1 MTLPKPEAGVT
12 RVSPQAIATNGEGN
26 VSSYHINLTRSLADD
41 WKPDRRPPLRTPD
54 GKIPYPGYSGK
65 LA

>member
-1 MTLPKPEAGVT
+1 MTPTLEATAIKTDGIGT
-12 RVSPQAIATNGEGN
+12 RTTSHLNM
-26 VSSYHINLTRSLADD
+26 TRSLADV
-41 WKPDRRPPLRTPD
+41 WKRDTRPPLRTPD